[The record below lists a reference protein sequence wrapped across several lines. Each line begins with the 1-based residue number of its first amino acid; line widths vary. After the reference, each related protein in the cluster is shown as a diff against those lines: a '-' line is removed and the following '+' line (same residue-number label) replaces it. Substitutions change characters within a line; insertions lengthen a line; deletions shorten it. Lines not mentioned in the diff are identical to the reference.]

1 MLSPSP
7 DSRASG
13 ARTRPAR
20 LEVCPPQRGRAGG
33 DWKSRIKQ
41 WLTAGWPG
49 VGSPEAPVHDAPLA
63 LAEARRDFFAAVADL
78 EQPAAATLLDRIEFA
93 RSLRE
98 LWHLRAEVFALVSLE
113 RSQLE
118 ADRRLAT
125 LNAHFPSRS
134 PRSGFGGLPTGK
146 AMWP

>member
-1 MLSPSP
+1 MLSHSP
-7 DSRASG
+7 EPRPTG

-20 LEVCPPQRGRAGG
+20 LEICPPQRGRTVG
-33 DWKSRIKQ
+33 DWKARVKQ

-49 VGSPEAPVHDAPLA
+49 NPGPDTQSHDASLA
-63 LAEARRDFFAAVADL
+63 LADARRDFFAAVADL
-78 EQPAAATLLDRIEFA
+78 ELPAAAALLDRIEFA

-118 ADRRLAT
+118 ADRRLAK

-134 PRSGFGGLPTGK
+134 ARSGFGGLTTGK
-146 AMWP
+146 DMWP